1 MSTVT
6 LAESAKLAQDEL
18 VAGLIE
24 NVVTV
29 NQLYEIMPF
38 AGISGNSIAYN
49 RENAL
54 GDVQMLGV
62 GGTITAKAP
71 ATFTKV
77 NSNLT
82 TIIGDAEVNGLI
94 QETRSEETDQTA
106 TQVASKVKSAAR
118 KFQDQMVNGDGTGD
132 NMTGLLALV
141 AGSQTIGANNAAA
154 NGAAMTFDDLDALID
169 LVTDKDGQVDYLMM
183 HARQIRKYYALLR
196 ALGGAS
202 IGDVVT
208 LPSGKTMPAYRGI
221 PIVRNDYIPIT
232 QTKGTS
238 TNATTIFAGTFDDGS
253 HKHGISGLTAR
264 RAAGLRVKAVG
275 EKETADET
283 ITRVVWYTGLA
294 CFSQLGLAALNG
306 VTG

>member
-6 LAESAKLAQDEL
+6 LVESAKLAQDEL

-38 AGISGNSIAYN
+38 AGIAGNSIAYN

-132 NMTGLLALV
+132 NMTGLLGLV
-141 AGSQTIGANNAAA
+141 SGSQTIGANAGAA
-154 NGAAMTFDDLDALID
+154 NGAVMTFDDLDALID

-196 ALGGAS
+196 GLGGAS
-202 IGDVVT
+202 IGDVIT

-283 ITRVVWYTGLA
+283 ITRVVWYVGLA